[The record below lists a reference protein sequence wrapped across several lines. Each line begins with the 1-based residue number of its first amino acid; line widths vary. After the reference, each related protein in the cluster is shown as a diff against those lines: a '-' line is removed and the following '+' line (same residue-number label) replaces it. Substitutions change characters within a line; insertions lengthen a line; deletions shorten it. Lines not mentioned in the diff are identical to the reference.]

1 MKIKQIA
8 LFTLTA
14 AALSGC
20 SIVQAVTDVAGS
32 TLEAITDG
40 ITGDGKRYKNLN
52 DHYAQ
57 VKARAMVE
65 MDERSARSR
74 ANVQSL
80 NYQYFHR
87 NLSSLVD
94 LFHTQLLLSMD
105 ANTYAELDN
114 EITELNKAIAAKQ
127 QGRATYRPPEFY
139 DQCTAYMN
147 YYMGRNY
154 FGSDCVNSVTL
165 RYTLEER
172 RADYQETIAKYNQDI
187 ATLQQQRD
195 NLLRFVQQKYGSM
208 QNLKARIAKTQ
219 QDLSAAT
226 RNLNAHCPALMNGKP
241 YVEIAIKPIE
251 VNGKRVNVVP
261 VRADSVFC
269 GRDII
274 AYMIKDEY
282 PTMDRVYGRSAGAL
296 YSEMWKLSQQ
306 RTGLK
311 PVDPYDDDDHPVF
324 GLFVDR

>member
-147 YYMGRNY
+147 YYMGNMY
-154 FGSDCVNSVTL
+154 AGSDCVNSVTL
-165 RYTLEER
+165 RYTLAER
-172 RADYQETIAKYNQDI
+172 RANYQETIAQYNQDI
-187 ATLQQQRD
+187 ASLQQQRA
-195 NLLRFVQQKYGSM
+195 NLLRFVQQKYGGM
-208 QNLKARIAKTQ
+208 ENLKARIAETQ
-219 QDLSAAT
+219 RNLSEVT
-226 RNLNAHCPALMNGKP
+226 RRLNAHCPALMNGKP
-241 YVEIAIKPIE
+241 YIEIAIRPIE
-251 VNGKRVNVVP
+251 INGRKYNSVP
-261 VRADSVFC
+261 IRADSVFC
-269 GRDII
+269 GRDIMG
-274 AYMIKDEY
+274 YFFREEY
-282 PTMDRVYGRSAGAL
+282 RAVEAL
-296 YSEMWKLSQQ
+296 TGQQSLYQNMWRKSME
-306 RTGLK
+306 RTGLR
-311 PVDPYDDDDHPVF
+311 PFDPYDDDDHPVF

>member
-14 AALSGC
+14 VALSGC

-139 DQCTAYMN
+139 DQCTAYMS

-172 RADYQETIAKYNQDI
+172 RANYQETIAQYNQDI
-187 ATLQQQRD
+187 ASLRQQRA
-195 NLLRFVQQKYGSM
+195 NLLRFVQQKYGSL
-208 QNLKARIAKTQ
+208 QNLKARIAETQ
-219 QDLSAAT
+219 RNLSEVT
-226 RNLNAHCPALMNGKP
+226 RRLNAHCPALMNNKP
-241 YVEIAIKPIE
+241 YIELAIKPVEINRRE
-251 VNGKRVNVVP
+251 YNVAP
-261 VRADSVFC
+261 IRADSVFC
-269 GRDII
+269 GRDIMGYI
-274 AYMIKDEY
+274 VRTNYRAVDSLTSRQAPSYRD
-282 PTMDRVYGRSAGAL
+282 
-296 YSEMWKLSQQ
+296 MWMKSRE

-324 GLFVDR
+324 GLFVDG